1 MQTILIT
8 AYAINPYKGS
18 EDGTGWNWIHQ
29 LAKYNRVIVFTR
41 ENNLPHIE
49 RYLRE
54 FKVPHEGNMRFMGYD
69 LPKYQRFWKRG
80 SFGALPYF
88 YLWQRTIVNH
98 IREMELDFDIAHN
111 LNFHNDWI
119 PNFLWQLNKPTVW
132 GPIGHHSKVPK
143 EFVLPPYGILA
154 YLKDRMRW
162 WIKLLFWVLS
172 PNLKKG
178 IEHTEVILA
187 VNKDVENRIPGD
199 SKKVVHMPAI
209 GAPWKD
215 YDPESKKAR
224 EYFEILSVGRFV
236 PLKGFDLCIK
246 AFAQFY
252 HELNPLQKD
261 AVRLTIVGKGPQ
273 KKYLKEL
280 AEILNVKKQIRFI
293 DWIAKDK
300 LEEIY
305 EQTDLFLF
313 PSHEGAG
320 MVIPEAFVY
329 GIPVVCLD
337 NTGPGESIDRNSGIG
352 VPYNNGY
359 KATVES
365 LALAL
370 QRICGDTKYQEQLS
384 KGARQ
389 RYETW
394 FDWEVK
400 GKIVHNIY
408 TKILKNEA
416 LPQDVVLKNN

>member
-1 MQTILIT
+1 MRTVLIT

-18 EDGTGWNWIHQ
+18 EDGTGWNWIHE
-29 LAKYNRVIVFTR
+29 LAKYNKVLVFTR

-49 RYLRE
+49 KYLE
-54 FKVPHEGNMRFMGYD
+54 EHEVPHEANMRFMGYD

-88 YLWQRTIVNH
+88 YLWQRTIVKH
-98 IREMELDFDIAHN
+98 IQDMELDFDIAHN

-119 PNFLWQLNKPTVW
+119 PNFLWKLGKPTVW

-143 EFVLPPYGILA
+143 EFVLPPYGLVA

-162 WIKLLFWVLS
+162 WIKLIFWVLS

-178 IEHTEVILA
+178 IEHTAVVLA
-187 VNKDVENRIPGD
+187 VNSDVENRIPGD

-209 GAPWKD
+209 GAPWKE
-215 YDPESKKAR
+215 YEPNRKK
-224 EYFEILSVGRFV
+224 ENDFFEILSVGRFV
-236 PLKGFDLCIK
+236 PLKGFDLCIQ

-252 HELNPLQKD
+252 YELNPLQKD
-261 AVRLTIVGKGPQ
+261 SVRLTIVGKGPQ
-273 KKYLKEL
+273 KKYLKKL
-280 AEILNVKKQIRFI
+280 AEILDVKKQIRFI

-337 NTGPGESIDRNSGIG
+337 NTGPGESIDRKSGIG
-352 VPYNNGY
+352 VTYDKGY
-359 KATVES
+359 DQTVES
-365 LALAL
+365 LAMAVH
-370 QRICGDTKYQEQLS
+370 RIAMDPQYKNQLS
-384 KGARQ
+384 KGARE
-389 RYETW
+389 RFESW
-394 FDWEVK
+394 FDWEAK
-400 GKIVHNIY
+400 GKIVNKLY
-408 TKILKNEA
+408 GKVLQKEILPKQSA
-416 LPQDVVLKNN
+416 LR